1 MSRIKIC
8 GLSRIEDIIIVNR
21 VLPDYIGFVFA
32 PSIRQIDGRTAAM
45 LKEQLDSRIK
55 AVGVFVNHDIGVV
68 AGLYQSGVIDLVQL
82 HGDEDDSYITRLKER
97 CGCPVIKSIS
107 VGDTLPPLPQNVE
120 YYLFDTLS
128 GKRGGTGE
136 AFDWNVL
143 RTYSGLPYF
152 LAGGLNIAN
161 IPEAIHK
168 LSPFCI
174 DVSSGAETEGKKD
187 TDKIHQIVR
196 LVRNVD
202 LHEIIMDNT

>member
-32 PSIRQIDGRTAAM
+32 PSIRQVDERTAAM
-45 LKEQLDSRIK
+45 LKGQLDRRIK
-55 AVGVFVNHDIGVV
+55 AVGVFVNHDIAVV
-68 AGLYQSGVIDLVQL
+68 ASLYQSGVIDLVQL
-82 HGDEDDSYITRLKER
+82 HGDEDEAYIAKLKER

-107 VGDTLPPLPQNVE
+107 VGDTLPTLPQNVE

-136 AFDWNVL
+136 AFDWSVL
-143 RTYSGLPYF
+143 RNYNGQPYF
-152 LAGGLNIAN
+152 LAGGLTIAN
-161 IPEAIHK
+161 IPEAVHK

-174 DVSSGAETEGKKD
+174 DVSSGAETDGKKD
-187 TDKIHQIVR
+187 PDKIDQIVR
-196 LVRNVD
+196 LVR
-202 LHEIIMDNT
+202 